1 MEPYKL
7 YRSVNLAATHRD
19 TLSNDAIDA
28 MVAVFDDLLFAFKR
42 ACGMIQTAGV

>member
-1 MEPYKL
+1 MSKFETSKA
-7 YRSVNLAATHRD
+7 VNLAATHRD